1 MEQYLFTAMFAVA
14 WMIGILS
21 LILWLEKMIKIIMA
35 NYFIA
40 SIILAFN
47 NFFDLISWFL
57 LIGKID
63 RRVDWFQHRLGEL
76 LVAWKPTILL
86 TIYFVLLLFLFMKSH
101 ISFWNIKNNALKIWL
116 TIILL
121 PCTILS
127 LALGISIALFWWQ
140 MVSLEWIKTLAY
152 SVWHIPY
159 AYQLVLMTPIWMILP
174 WLITL
179 LIAILVLRKNDDLGS
194 RDIIIQLDDNED
206 K

>member
-1 MEQYLFTAMFAVA
+1 
-14 WMIGILS
+14 
-21 LILWLEKMIKIIMA
+21 MA
-35 NYFIA
+35 DYFIA